1 MATNPTLLTQPIAA
15 NGAKNVIPNTTST
28 AGAMSQDQGFPAETA
43 LPLGAGGVAPTRE
56 DFNGAFNLLSGIA
69 FMAQKGFVFNFDN
82 LQDYYVGCVVRD
94 TTDEQ
99 KYECIVDA
107 PAGTGEPHE
116 TPANW
121 KKLDGSNIPIGA
133 IIQYAVN
140 GSLPEDFLECDGGVV
155 SRTLYADLFGAI
167 GTTYGAGDGSTTFN
181 LPNYTDGTF
190 PEGSATAGTSHA
202 AGLPNIEASFTD
214 NSYLVSDH
222 TMADVPTPTGAFA
235 SSVFNSL
242 TNGRGSTNAVELF
255 LKFDASLSNPIYGA
269 STTVQPKSLTTRFI
283 IKYQ

>member
-28 AGAMSQDQGFPAETA
+28 AGAMSQDQGSPAETA
-43 LPLGAGGVAPTRE
+43 LPLGAGGVAPSRE

-94 TTDEQ
+94 TDEQ

-107 PAGTGEPHE
+107 PAGTGAPHE

-121 KKLDGSNIPIGA
+121 KKFGGSNIPVGA

-140 GSLPEDFLECDGGVV
+140 GSLPEDFLECDGGAV
-155 SRTLYADLFGAI
+155 SRTLYATLFEAI
-167 GTTYGAGDGSTTFN
+167 GTTYGSGDGSTTFN

-190 PEGSATAGTSHA
+190 PEGSTTAGTSHT
-202 AGLPNIEASFTD
+202 AGLPNITGSTSNANILLWGD
-214 NSYLVSDH
+214 LNSWG
-222 TMADVPTPTGAFA
+222 ATGALA
-235 SSVFNSL
+235 NSR
-242 TNGRGSTNAVELF
+242 TYSKISGGGTEATRGDIV
-255 LKFDASLSNPIYGA
+255 FDASLSNAIYGA

>member
-43 LPLGAGGVAPTRE
+43 LPLGAGGVAPSRE

-94 TTDEQ
+94 TTDEE

-121 KKLDGSNIPIGA
+121 KKFGGSNIPVGA

-140 GSLPEDFLECDGGVV
+140 GSLPEDFLECDGGAV

-167 GTTYGAGDGSTTFN
+167 GTTYGTGDGSTTFN

-190 PEGSATAGTSHA
+190 PEGSTTAGTAKS
-202 AGLPNIEASFTD
+202 AGLPNIKGE
-214 NSYLVSDH
+214 VSRDSGSGLI
-222 TMADVPTPTGAFA
+222 VGSPVLTGAFTKGNTYQEA
-235 SSVFNSL
+235 P
-242 TNGRGSTNAVELF
+242 GSYSMSGWGIG
-255 LKFDASLSNPIYGA
+255 FDASLYNSIY
-269 STTVQPKSLTTRFI
+269 SDSVTTVQPKSLTTRFI

>member
-1 MATNPTLLTQPIAA
+1 MATNPTLLTQPIAT

-82 LQDYYVGCVVRD
+82 LQDYYVGCVVVD
-94 TTDEQ
+94 PIDGQ

-107 PAGTGEPHE
+107 PAGTGEPHVA
-116 TPANW
+116 TSHWTILGGFSVGDIKMISYN
-121 KKLDGSNIPIGA
+121 GA
-133 IIQYAVN
+133 IEA
-140 GSLPEDFLECDGGVV
+140 GWLLCDGGAL
-155 SRTLYADLFGAI
+155 SRTTYAKLFGKI
-167 GTTYGAGDGSTTFN
+167 GTTYGSGDGSTTFN
-181 LPNYTDGTF
+181 LPNYTGGTF
-190 PEGSATAGTSHA
+190 PEGASTAGTSHA
-202 AGLPNIEASFTD
+202 AGLPNISGAHTWITNNANAAAIGCFYPKGNVTV
-214 NSYLVSDH
+214 SYYQ
-222 TMADVPTPTGAFA
+222 PGAGTYTA
-235 SSVFNSL
+235 HDL
-242 TNGRGSTNAVELF
+242 GM
-255 LKFDASLSNPIYGA
+255 DASRLSSIYGA

>member
-1 MATNPTLLTQPIAA
+1 MANNPTLLTQPIAA

-56 DFNGAFNLLSGIA
+56 DFNGAFNLLSGIV

-94 TTDEQ
+94 TDEQ

-107 PAGTGEPHE
+107 PAGTGAPHE

-121 KKLDGSNIPIGA
+121 KKLGDSNIPVGA

-140 GSLPEDFLECDGGVV
+140 GSLPEDFLECDGGAV

-181 LPNYTDGTF
+181 LPDYTDGTF
-190 PEGSATAGTSHA
+190 PEGSTTAGTAKS
-202 AGLPNIEASFTD
+202 AGLPNIKGE
-214 NSYLVSDH
+214 VSRDINGGL
-222 TMADVPTPTGAFA
+222 MVGNPVLTGAFTKGNTYIGTTGS
-235 SSVFNSL
+235 SSVS
-242 TNGRGSTNAVELF
+242 GWGIG
-255 LKFDASLSNPIYGA
+255 FDASLSNSIY
-269 STTVQPKSLTTRFI
+269 SDSVTTVQPKSLTTRFI